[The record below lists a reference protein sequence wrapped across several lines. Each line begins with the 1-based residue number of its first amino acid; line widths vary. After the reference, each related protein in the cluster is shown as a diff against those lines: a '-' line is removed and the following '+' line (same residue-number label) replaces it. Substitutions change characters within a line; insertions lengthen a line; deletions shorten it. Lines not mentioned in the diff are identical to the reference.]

1 MIMDSEELIDQ
12 KQEQNQCMEINQI
25 NSNCNNLCNLN
36 PANYRPDDVRTNP
49 RSGHLATNFLKQY
62 NLAKTA

>member
-25 NSNCNNLCNLN
+25 NSNWNDLCDLN
-36 PANYRPDDVRTNP
+36 PTQLPTR
-49 RSGHLATNFLKQY
+49 
-62 NLAKTA
+62 